1 MKKIIAYFLLI
12 ISLILII
19 VPIVIHNNEEDL
31 EKIMLDYCYY
41 AYEGLTDEYGDVY
54 LNLEDMEKRLNADIG
69 AFKKKKCDL
78 KNSMVKAHS
87 ENRKLICE
95 VDTLICER

>member
-19 VPIVIHNNEEDL
+19 VPIVIHNIAIYNNDEDL

-54 LNLEDMEKRLNADIG
+54 LNLENMEKRLNADIG
-69 AFKKKKCDL
+69 AFKNKKCDL
-78 KNSMVKAHS
+78 KIVW
-87 ENRKLICE
+87 
-95 VDTLICER
+95 